1 MQFAAW
7 VMRLNSLI
15 TKLSLIL
22 GIGVSVPLW
31 ATGAIAAE
39 RVVLKYSVL
48 RQSVSV
54 AELTTLAETGETSR
68 SLRRY
73 LRLAGKQPEE
83 VRQTLTEEAQVNVI
97 LVDRGL
103 NNPVGDTVLDQIS
116 EAVYPP
122 SGEASREALRS
133 ALVLSASDDNRI
145 SLIEV
150 IQNYPTDEVVVD
162 GNRLVAAYGQL
173 QAIQERFGDLL
184 EGGLDGVFDNIRF

>member
-1 MQFAAW
+1 
-7 VMRLNSLI
+7 MRLNSLI
-15 TKLSLIL
+15 TRLTLMLS
-22 GIGVSVPLW
+22 IGVSVPLW

-39 RVVLKYSVL
+39 RVVLKYSIL

-83 VRQTLTEEAQVNVI
+83 VRQTLTEEAEVNVI

-103 NNPVGDTVLDQIS
+103 NNPVGDRVLDQIG
-116 EAVYPP
+116 EAIYPP

-150 IQNYPTDEVVVD
+150 IQNYPTDEVVVASSQPM
-162 GNRLVAAYGQL
+162 VSFK
-173 QAIQERFGDLL
+173 RFKNALAD
-184 EGGLDGVFDNIRF
+184 

>member
-1 MQFAAW
+1 
-7 VMRLNSLI
+7 MRLNSLI

-31 ATGAIAAE
+31 ATGAMAAE
-39 RVVLKYSVL
+39 QVVLKYSVL

-83 VRQTLTEEAQVNVI
+83 VRQTLTEEAQVNVV

-103 NNPVGDTVLDQIS
+103 NNPIGDTVLDQVG
-116 EAVYPP
+116 EAIYPP

-133 ALVLSASDDNRI
+133 ALVLSASDDDRI

-162 GNRLVAAYGQL
+162 GDRLVAAYGQL
-173 QAIQERFGDLL
+173 QAIQERFGGLL
-184 EGGLDGVFDNIRF
+184 EGGLEGVFDNIQF

>member
-1 MQFAAW
+1 LQFAARA
-7 VMRLNSLI
+7 MRLNSLI
-15 TKLSLIL
+15 TRLTLMLS
-22 GIGVSVPLW
+22 IGVSVPLW
-31 ATGAIAAE
+31 ATGVIAAE
-39 RVVLKYSVL
+39 QVVLKYSIL

-83 VRQTLTEEAQVNVI
+83 VRQTLTEEAEVNVI

-103 NNPVGDTVLDQIS
+103 NNPVGDRVLDQIG
-116 EAVYPP
+116 EAIYPP

-162 GNRLVAAYGQL
+162 GDRLVAAYGQL
-173 QAIQERFGDLL
+173 QAIQERFGDLI
-184 EGGLDGVFDNIRF
+184 EGGLDGVFDQLF